1 VLASLSGKPVT
12 DQTIASYLKDPT
24 KTQVLKLD
32 AAVPVELRYETIV
45 VEDGK
50 VYIYKDVY
58 DQNTNTEDNLRL
70 VLAKNN
76 VQFESLNAD
85 DRDQLLEAL
94 NAMSSRPQ
102 KLAPKTSNA
111 NATVSPTSSP
121 VTNDNSA
128 VASANTQKAKAT
140 RKPISRKQKQVVL
153 ELAALSGKGYPAP
166 VDLDTGTGKPAKKL
180 VAKTQ

>member
-1 VLASLSGKPVT
+1 
-12 DQTIASYLKDPT
+12 
-24 KTQVLKLD
+24 VLKLD
-32 AAVPVELRYETIV
+32 SAVPVELRYETIV

-76 VQFESLNAD
+76 VQFESLSAD
-85 DRDQLLEAL
+85 ERDQLLEAL

-102 KLAPKTSNA
+102 KLAPKTTNA
-111 NATVSPTSSP
+111 NANASPTSSP
-121 VTNDNSA
+121 VTANDNSG
-128 VASANTQKAKAT
+128 VANANAQKAKAT

-153 ELAALSGKGYPAP
+153 ELAVLSGKGYPAP
-166 VDLDTGTGKPAKKL
+166 VNLDTGSGKPVKKE
-180 VAKTQ
+180 VSGGQ